1 MSTEYIHEAAKKL
14 IARCDTREPFKIA
27 RAIGINVWWRNDFVK
42 LKGMY
47 KVIDKNRFIFVNSNL
62 DEYERRVIIAHEL
75 GHDALH
81 RELAEAGALPEFT
94 LYDMKTRPEYEANV
108 FAAEILLDDEEV
120 FELVKGGYEEQ
131 QIALWLGVNINLLL
145 IKLHEMNKRGFEF
158 KLSGTARGDFLR
170 G

>member
-1 MSTEYIHEAAKKL
+1 MPTDFIHKAAAKL
-14 IARCDTREPFKIA
+14 ISRCNTREPFKIA

-81 RELAEAGALPEFT
+81 RELATAGALPEFT

-108 FAAEILLDDEEV
+108 FAAALLLDDDEV
-120 FELVKGGYEEQ
+120 LELMKNYDESRV
-131 QIALWLGVNINLLL
+131 ARWLGVNINLLL
-145 IKLHEMNKRGFEF
+145 IKLHEMNKRG
-158 KLSGTARGDFLR
+158 LI
-170 G
+170 